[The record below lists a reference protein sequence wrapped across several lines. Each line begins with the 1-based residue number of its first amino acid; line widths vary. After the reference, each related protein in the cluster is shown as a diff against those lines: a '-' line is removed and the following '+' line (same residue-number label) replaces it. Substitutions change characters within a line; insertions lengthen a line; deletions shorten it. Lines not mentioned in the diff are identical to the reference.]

1 MSKHIKFI
9 LDKEYFGVDILVVQ
23 EIILPGEFIATRI
36 PNAPLHLRGVINL
49 RGTIV
54 ALIDLRAKFQ
64 LSPVKETELSR
75 IIICKI
81 GGERMIGVLVD
92 ALSNVVDIPAGKI
105 EQIRSESAIIDS
117 RHIKGIYKE
126 EDALVVIIDMKSAVL
141 DNGADGALSP

>member
-1 MSKHIKFI
+1 MPKHIKFL

-23 EIILPGEFIATRI
+23 EIILPGEFKATHI

-54 ALIDLRAKFQ
+54 ALIDLRARFQ
-64 LSPVKETELSR
+64 LPPVKETERSR
-75 IIICKI
+75 IIILKI
-81 GGERMIGVLVD
+81 DGERMLGVLVD

-117 RHIKGIYKE
+117 RHIKGIYRE
-126 EDALVVIIDMKSAVL
+126 QDALVLIIDIQSAVL
-141 DNGADGALSP
+141 DSGANGALLS